1 MPRPVLPS
9 FLIGALGGAGAFY
22 YASATQE
29 RVHTAFLQQL
39 EGVRSA
45 FPGTASEKAPAA
57 QRTVEL
63 AREHEYYTC
72 AREGWNKGVLGAR
85 SLIADV
91 FFAGAA
97 EEPSRSQS

>member
-1 MPRPVLPS
+1 MPRPITPT
-9 FLIGALGGAGAFY
+9 FLIGALSGAGAFY

-45 FPGTASEKAPAA
+45 FPGTAVEKAPEV
-57 QRTVEL
+57 QRTVEI

-72 AREGWNKGVLGAR
+72 AREKWNQGVMNAR

-91 FFAGAA
+91 FFASPQG
-97 EEPSRSQS
+97 

>member
-1 MPRPVLPS
+1 MPRPITPT
-9 FLIGALGGAGAFY
+9 FLIGALSGAGAFY

-45 FPGTASEKAPAA
+45 FPGTTVEKAPEV
-57 QRTVEL
+57 QRTVEI

-72 AREGWNKGVLGAR
+72 AREKWNQGVMSAR

-91 FFAGAA
+91 FFASPQG
-97 EEPSRSQS
+97 